1 MAKTIVGLF
10 DDFNEAQ
17 RVVQDLEGAG
27 FNRSDISVV
36 ANQTAAIPSGSTA
49 SGATDAAGTASA
61 AGTGAA
67 TGGLVG
73 GAIGLLTGLG
83 LLVIPGIGP
92 VLAAGTLAATL
103 GSTAVGAGIG
113 AAAGGLIGGL
123 THAGVPE
130 DEAGYY
136 AEGVRRG
143 GTLVTVNSPDERTDE
158 AVAILNRHN
167 AVDVENRGA
176 AYKQSGYAGYSPQA
190 QPFSAEQ
197 IAQERTRYSAPAATG
212 TPSATNMNAA
222 NEAVIPIVEE
232 QLEVGKRQ
240 VQRGGARIHTTVTE
254 RPVQE
259 QVTLREERV
268 SVERRDVDRPVADAD
283 MAFKEQ
289 TFEVT
294 ETAEQAVVAKTA
306 HVVGEVVIGKEATE
320 RTETVRD
327 TVRRTDV
334 DVDETAEAAD
344 LNTSAGTT
352 TTSTT
357 RSNV

>member
-10 DDFNEAQ
+10 DDFTEAQ
-17 RVVQDLEGAG
+17 RVVQDLESAG

-36 ANQTAAIPSGSTA
+36 ANQTAAVPGGSAATGTTGSEETA
-49 SGATDAAGTASA
+49 NAAGAGAT
-61 AGTGAA
+61 

-92 VLAAGTLAATL
+92 VLAAGTLATAL
-103 GSTAVGAGIG
+103 GSTALGAGIG

-123 THAGVPE
+123 THVGVPE
-130 DEAGYY
+130 EEAGYY

-176 AYKQSGYAGYSPQA
+176 SYKQAGYAGYSPQA
-190 QPFSAEQ
+190 QPFTAEQ
-197 IAQERTRYSAPAATG
+197 ITQERTRYAAPAPTA
-212 TPSATNMNAA
+212 ATNVKAT
-222 NEAVIPIVEE
+222 NEAVIPVVEE

-268 SVERRDVDRPVADAD
+268 SVERRDVDRPVTDAD

-294 ETAEQAVVAKTA
+294 ETAEVPVVAKTA

-327 TVRRTDV
+327 TVRRTDI
-334 DVDETAEAAD
+334 DVDETTEAAD
-344 LNTSAGTT
+344 LNTSAGA
-352 TTSTT
+352 TSTT
-357 RSNV
+357 RSKT